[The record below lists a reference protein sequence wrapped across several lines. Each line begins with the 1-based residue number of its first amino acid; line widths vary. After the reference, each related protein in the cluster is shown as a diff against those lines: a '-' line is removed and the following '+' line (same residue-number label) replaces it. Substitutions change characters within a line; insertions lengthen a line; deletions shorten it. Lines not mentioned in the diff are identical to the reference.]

1 PANERSEAQVVEVAK
16 ETLKASENN
25 RLTAT
30 EAAVECAPR
39 LRRKLLTNRSL
50 TTESSNSCGCLWSQT
65 DSQQDYQ
72 HHKLL
77 REKSKM

>member
-1 PANERSEAQVVEVAK
+1 AQVVDVTK
-16 ETLKASENN
+16 ETLKTSENN
-25 RLTAT
+25 HLTAT

-39 LRRKLLTNRSL
+39 LSESLTNRSL

>member
-1 PANERSEAQVVEVAK
+1 MRASVETK
-16 ETLKASENN
+16 G
-25 RLTAT
+25 
-30 EAAVECAPR
+30 
-39 LRRKLLTNRSL
+39 LTNRSL

-65 DSQQDYQ
+65 DSQKDYQ

>member
-1 PANERSEAQVVEVAK
+1 PANERSEAQVVEVVEK
-16 ETLKASENN
+16 IFENFLKN
-25 RLTAT
+25 RLTVN

-39 LRRKLLTNRSL
+39 LRRKILTNRSL

-65 DSQQDYQ
+65 DSQKDYQ